1 MKTGGLFV
9 LFTLVILLQ
18 NPIMDSISFMIPAD
32 VLVKW

>member
-18 NPIMDSISFMIPAD
+18 NHIMDSISFMIPAD

>member
-18 NPIMDSISFMIPAD
+18 NRIMDSISFMIPAD